1 MNLPTAPEW
10 TGWLALAVLVSA
22 FALLTWW
29 LFFSPITDPPRPA
42 ASSTRVLRTRRLL
55 AVLILASGSLGVI
68 GAQWDELWHR
78 MYGGFGDDFL
88 WPPHLLLYAS
98 LGMNVV
104 FAGLGLGIALRGRG
118 GIRERFRAEP
128 VMGLL
133 GIIAAY
139 QMASIPVDLLWHE
152 IIGPD
157 ISAWSLPHGLLALTI
172 SGVHVCGLAIALSTL
187 GERTW
192 RSLLDHPR
200 PMEWV
205 VLGLISMSVLNLL
218 QFGATEWEWSGGS
231 RPLGAA
237 VLARPDWAYPL
248 VTLLIG
254 IAAAHLALYG
264 TARVG
269 AASATALAVLLVHG
283 LTLVIYRT
291 AVPGATLVSHLLLLP
306 PALVLDAWY
315 GLRLRQIGSSATRW
329 GGALIY
335 AGAFL
340 AIAFPYLARVIPS
353 LEMTTADRITTI
365 AIVLPLGCLTAM
377 SFARIAVWLGRVG
390 DPPATASATREP
402 VRRTA
407 YS

>member
-10 TGWLALAVLVSA
+10 AGWIALGVLVSA

-29 LFFSPITDPPRPA
+29 LFFSLIADPPRPA
-42 ASSTRVLRTRRLL
+42 ASSERVLQTRRLL

-68 GAQWDELWHR
+68 GARWDELWHR
-78 MYGGFGDDFL
+78 MYGGFGNDFL

-98 LGMNVV
+98 LGMNVI
-104 FAGLGLGIALRGRG
+104 FAGLGLGIALRGQG

-133 GIIAAY
+133 GVIAAY

-187 GERTW
+187 RERTW
-192 RSLLDHPR
+192 RSLLHHPQ
-200 PMEWV
+200 PMERV
-205 VLGLISMSVLNLL
+205 ALGLISMSVLNLL
-218 QFGATEWEWSGGS
+218 QFGATEWEWSGGG
-231 RPLGAA
+231 RPLSAA
-237 VLARPDWAYPL
+237 VLARPSWAYPL
-248 VTLLIG
+248 VTLVIG

-269 AASATALAVLLVHG
+269 AASAIALAVLLVHG
-283 LTLVIYRT
+283 LTLLIYRT
-291 AVPGATLVSHLLLLP
+291 AVPGATLISHLLLLP
-306 PALVLDAWY
+306 PALALDAWY
-315 GLRLRQIGSSATRW
+315 GLWWRQIGLPSTRW

-335 AGAFL
+335 AGVFL
-340 AIAFPYLARVIPS
+340 AVALPYLARVIPS
-353 LEMTTADRITTI
+353 LEMTTADRLATI
-365 AIVLPLGCLTAM
+365 AIVLPVGCLAEM
-377 SFARIAVWLGRVG
+377 SFARISVWLGRLG
-390 DPPATASATREP
+390 DPPALAAVNREP
-402 VRRTA
+402 VRHTA
-407 YS
+407 YP